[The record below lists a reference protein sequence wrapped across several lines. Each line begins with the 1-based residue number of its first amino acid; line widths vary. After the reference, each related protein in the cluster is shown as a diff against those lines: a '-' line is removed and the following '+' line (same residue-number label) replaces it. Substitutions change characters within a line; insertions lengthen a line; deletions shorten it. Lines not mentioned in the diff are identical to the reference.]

1 MQLKQGRDG
10 TTDMTVNSPG
20 TTGTGTAKGEGGGTT
35 DMTVNTPDTTDT
47 GTAWGREVAQ
57 LT

>member
-1 MQLKQGRDG
+1 
-10 TTDMTVNSPG
+10 MTIDTLG
-20 TTGTGTAKGEGGGTT
+20 TTGTGPAKGEGGSTT